1 MKHFLAIDTHEI
13 ILNCTVSTAIGLIS
27 RQSYKKKDTKMTHLC
42 ETQFWFLTKIVFF
55 VILLL
60 GVSEVKA
67 ETKALLCDFSNGVPL
82 KTGKYQIAIEEDKF
96 CFGETAKEM
105 ACVERVELKASSPVI
120 ETKTCELDCRAL
132 REAQGY
138 FEFSN
143 IFENIVRLSG
153 KLDRYNGNLSLVSN
167 YRGNNYETFFSCRAS
182 DAKRLF

>member
-1 MKHFLAIDTHEI
+1 MANHTKPKSWLMAIMAGIFLCL
-13 ILNCTVSTAIGLIS
+13 LNLSN
-27 RQSYKKKDTKMTHLC
+27 
-42 ETQFWFLTKIVFF
+42 
-55 VILLL
+55 
-60 GVSEVKA
+60 VKA
-67 ETKALLCDFSNGVPL
+67 ETTALLCEFSNGVPL

-105 ACVERVELKASSPVI
+105 ACVERAELKASAPVI
-120 ETKTCELDCRAL
+120 ETKTCELDCRVL

-167 YRGNNYETFFSCRAS
+167 YRGKNYETLFLCRAS
-182 DAKRLF
+182 DAKSLF

>member
-1 MKHFLAIDTHEI
+1 MVYLRRAQLWFVTAGIIINALCFFPTSNALADTTTI
-13 ILNCTVSTAIGLIS
+13 
-27 RQSYKKKDTKMTHLC
+27 
-42 ETQFWFLTKIVFF
+42 
-55 VILLL
+55 
-60 GVSEVKA
+60 
-67 ETKALLCDFSNGVPL
+67 LCDFSNGAPL

-105 ACVERVELKASSPVI
+105 ACVERAELKASSPVI
-120 ETKTCELDCRAL
+120 ETKTCELDCSLL

>member
-1 MKHFLAIDTHEI
+1 
-13 ILNCTVSTAIGLIS
+13 LIS
-27 RQSYKKKDTKMTHLC
+27 LSQSAN
-42 ETQFWFLTKIVFF
+42 
-55 VILLL
+55 
-60 GVSEVKA
+60 A
-67 ETKALLCDFSNGVPL
+67 ETTTLLCGISNGAPL

-105 ACVERVELKASSPVI
+105 ACVERAELKASSPVI
-120 ETKTCELDCRAL
+120 ETKTCELDCRVL

-143 IFENIVRLSG
+143 IFENMIRLSG

>member
-1 MKHFLAIDTHEI
+1 MLYPIK
-13 ILNCTVSTAIGLIS
+13 
-27 RQSYKKKDTKMTHLC
+27 TKLWPFTI
-42 ETQFWFLTKIVFF
+42 IVFIF
-55 VILLL
+55 FYLFNL
-60 GVSEVKA
+60 SNVKA
-67 ETKALLCDFSNGVPL
+67 ETTALLCEFSNGVPL

-120 ETKTCELDCRAL
+120 ETKTCELDCRVL
-132 REAQGY
+132 REARGY
-138 FEFSN
+138 FEFST

-167 YRGNNYETFFSCRAS
+167 YRGHNYETFFSCRAS

>member
-1 MKHFLAIDTHEI
+1 MGEFKLMIRLAFYIFAT
-13 ILNCTVSTAIGLIS
+13 L
-27 RQSYKKKDTKMTHLC
+27 
-42 ETQFWFLTKIVFF
+42 
-55 VILLL
+55 ILLSQS
-60 GVSEVKA
+60 VNA
-67 ETKALLCDFSNGVPL
+67 EITTLLCDFSNGVPF
-82 KTGKYQIAIEEDKF
+82 KTGRYHIAIEEDKF

-105 ACVERVELKASSPVI
+105 ACVERAELKVSSPVI
-120 ETKTCELDCRAL
+120 ETRTCELDCRAL

-143 IFENIVRLSG
+143 IFENITRLSG

>member
-1 MKHFLAIDTHEI
+1 MIRLAFYIFAT
-13 ILNCTVSTAIGLIS
+13 LIS
-27 RQSYKKKDTKMTHLC
+27 LSQSVNAETTILLC
-42 ETQFWFLTKIVFF
+42 E
-55 VILLL
+55 
-60 GVSEVKA
+60 
-67 ETKALLCDFSNGVPL
+67 FSNGVPL
-82 KTGKYQIAIEEDKF
+82 KTGKFQIAIDNEKF
-96 CFGETAKEM
+96 CFGETTKEV
-105 ACVERVELKASSPVI
+105 ACVERAELKTSSPVI
-120 ETKTCELDCRAL
+120 ETKTCELDCSVL